1 MATYADVLP
10 VVGRSFPLLLTYSIP
25 DGMADRLETGSQ
37 VLISLSG
44 RTAAGYVVSLHDRR
58 PEFENILPVEAVLDA
73 PLVFTPRELELAR
86 WMAEYYCCPLS
97 QALRP
102 FLSEVGA
109 VRVRRQ
115 LRLTEHGRKQLEAP
129 ADTLKEETLRALEML
144 RERKGKISRRAL
156 AAVSGARRVSAL
168 LRALKEQGL
177 VEETASVVSPGGE
190 KRDTLVSLAV
200 GAEQALETAEK
211 ISLRAPRQAAV
222 LSYLARLKS
231 AGRTAGTGSAE
242 VLLSEVVRKTE
253 SLSAVRALER
263 KGLVK
268 TRHIPHWRTPWPDAP
283 TDHPCSFELNPQQ
296 KAALDKILKAI
307 QKGGSEV
314 FLLFGV
320 TGSGKTEIFLR
331 AIAEALSKGKQAL
344 LLVPEISLTAQ
355 VVGLL
360 RARFGNQVAVIHS
373 ALSSGERRDEK
384 ERVRLR
390 EARVVMGPRSALF
403 SPFDDLGV
411 VVVDEEHDNSYKQ
424 EQEPR
429 YHAREVARKLAEQ
442 SGCPCVLASA
452 TPSLE
457 SFYLAQK
464 GAYRLL
470 RLEERPEGRPLPEVH
485 LLDMKGKSR
494 RSKILLPE
502 LRQALTSCLETD
514 TQAILFL
521 NRRGH
526 STFLFCPLC
535 GHAFRCPHCQVALI
549 YHAQGK
555 LLRCH
560 HCDHTM
566 GAPETCPN
574 CMGATLRFAG
584 FGTQR
589 LARELEELFPAARV
603 SRMDR
608 DTTSLK
614 GAHLRIISDFRA
626 AATDLLVGTQMVSK
640 GLHFP
645 GVTVVGVVAADM
657 SLNTPDFRAAE
668 RTFQLL
674 TQVAGRAG
682 RGEESGEVFVQ
693 TYHPDH
699 YAIQAASRHDY
710 EAFCEEEL
718 KMREEA

>member
-1 MATYADVLP
+1 
-10 VVGRSFPLLLTYSIP
+10 
-25 DGMADRLETGSQ
+25 
-37 VLISLSG
+37 
-44 RTAAGYVVSLHDRR
+44 
-58 PEFENILPVEAVLDA
+58 
-73 PLVFTPRELELAR
+73 
-86 WMAEYYCCPLS
+86 
-97 QALRP
+97 
-102 FLSEVGA
+102 
-109 VRVRRQ
+109 
-115 LRLTEHGRKQLEAP
+115 
-129 ADTLKEETLRALEML
+129 
-144 RERKGKISRRAL
+144 
-156 AAVSGARRVSAL
+156 
-168 LRALKEQGL
+168 
-177 VEETASVVSPGGE
+177 
-190 KRDTLVSLAV
+190 
-200 GAEQALETAEK
+200 
-211 ISLRAPRQAAV
+211 
-222 LSYLARLKS
+222 
-231 AGRTAGTGSAE
+231 
-242 VLLSEVVRKTE
+242 
-253 SLSAVRALER
+253 
-263 KGLVK
+263 
-268 TRHIPHWRTPWPDAP
+268 
-283 TDHPCSFELNPQQ
+283 
-296 KAALDKILKAI
+296 
-307 QKGGSEV
+307 
-314 FLLFGV
+314 
-320 TGSGKTEIFLR
+320 
-331 AIAEALSKGKQAL
+331 
-344 LLVPEISLTAQ
+344 
-355 VVGLL
+355 
-360 RARFGNQVAVIHS
+360 
-373 ALSSGERRDEK
+373 
-384 ERVRLR
+384 
-390 EARVVMGPRSALF
+390 MGPRSALF
-403 SPFDDLGV
+403 SPFDDPGV

-464 GAYRLL
+464 GVYQLL
-470 RLEERPEGRPLPEVH
+470 RLEERPEGRALPEVH
-485 LLDMKGKSR
+485 LLDLKGKSR
-494 RSKILLPE
+494 RLRILQPE

-514 TQAILFL
+514 AQAILFL

-566 GAPETCPN
+566 AAPDTCPN

-589 LARELEELFPAARV
+589 LARELEELFPAANV

-682 RGEESGEVFVQ
+682 RGKESGEVFIQ

-718 KMREEA
+718 KMREEAGYPPFSYLANIIVSAPGAAPAKEDCERLAQRIREKKVEADLEILGPAPAPLAKLKDRYRYHILLRATEPGLIQRVLNGMQEDLVSHGRMHVVVDVDPVSLM